1 MNEETI
7 RVAILSPTLAVRV
20 GLRALIETDND
31 IEVVAEAIDLAA
43 LWSPTQ
49 EVDVVVIASGAESVD
64 TWGGSLSG
72 SSLDIPILLLSD
84 NLSDIQI
91 LAGLSVPAWGVLSL
105 DASEEELAAAI
116 HAINLGLNI
125 SPPEYLELVLTSSRF
140 SDDEELVEAL
150 TPRESEVMELLA
162 QGLANKQIALALD
175 ISEHTVKF
183 HISAIYRKMG
193 VTNRTEAVRIGMRL
207 GLVLL

>member
-72 SSLDIPILLLSD
+72 SSLDIPILRLMW
-84 NLSDIQI
+84 NQIQ
-91 LAGLSVPAWGVLSL
+91 
-105 DASEEELAAAI
+105 
-116 HAINLGLNI
+116 
-125 SPPEYLELVLTSSRF
+125 
-140 SDDEELVEAL
+140 
-150 TPRESEVMELLA
+150 
-162 QGLANKQIALALD
+162 QI
-175 ISEHTVKF
+175 V
-183 HISAIYRKMG
+183 
-193 VTNRTEAVRIGMRL
+193 
-207 GLVLL
+207 